1 MVEKGRNS
9 GGGGSGRETTM
20 PIIEDKQYVIC
31 LNPFLSSQVLIGF
44 SLLSSAW
51 LGLGE
56 RERENESE
64 KNWH

>member
-1 MVEKGRNS
+1 MVKKGRNS
-9 GGGGSGRETTM
+9 GSGGGSGRETTM

-51 LGLGE
+51 LA
-56 RERENESE
+56 ERENESE